1 MQTKPQM
8 KKTFIVLFSI
18 VCVVTL
24 FFFIRRDI
32 RQVDQQW
39 PGDFRNRVVGARLQ
53 LAGKLPYFYHWNPAD
68 GTRFLD
74 LGCCPPD
81 GYANAITASPFFHQL
96 IYPIANLSFHTIAI
110 IWVCLQYVML
120 LAMIL
125 MFCSRTSSMRT
136 RATIAGTGLLFP
148 ATWAWALLI
157 YECQL
162 YLLVAF
168 LIALVAT
175 CLLNPKKNSL
185 IPAGICAAAFVLIRP
200 IALIIFVPFFF
211 QYRRYLLFIVTA
223 FSGIALYGIFVLTS
237 PFERALWTDYAQALR
252 SHIVI
257 HQDPPPDI
265 TKPCSSAN
273 NVEGYR
279 FTGINPEIGK
289 NPIFN
294 HLEEGNIFVL
304 YTMLM
309 KKKMPLT
316 LLNTLLLITTGLLL
330 ILFFYFSGKCHP
342 SVLQYLIFAFTLY
355 MLVELFNPIHR
366 AMYNAVQWFP
376 IILACL
382 LFNDDRKMPAF
393 APLMLGLAL
402 CVFHPVWIV
411 MPNTLGEFC
420 WLTTS
425 LLISFTPTRHLIA

>member
-1 MQTKPQM
+1 MQTKPPM
-8 KKTFIVLFSI
+8 KRALIILFSI
-18 VCVVTL
+18 VYVVTL

-39 PGDFRNRVVGARLQ
+39 PADLRNRVVGARLQ
-53 LAGKLPYFYHWNPAD
+53 LAGKLPYFYHWTPAD

-74 LGCCPPD
+74 LGCCPPS
-81 GYANAITASPFFHQL
+81 GFANAITASPFFHQF
-96 IYPIANLSFHTIAI
+96 IYPVANLPFHTIAI
-110 IWVCLQYVML
+110 IWVWLQYVML
-120 LAMIL
+120 LATIL
-125 MFCSRTSSMRT
+125 MFYCRT
-136 RATIAGTGLLFP
+136 RNTRTRMTIAGTGLLFP
-148 ATWAWALLI
+148 ATPAWALLI

-168 LIALVAT
+168 LIALVAI

-185 IPAGICAAAFVLIRP
+185 ITAGICAAAFVLIRP
-200 IALIIFVPFFF
+200 IALIIFVPFLF

-223 FSGIALYGIFVLTS
+223 FSGMALYGIFVLTS
-237 PFERALWTDYAQALR
+237 PFEKALWTDYVQALR

-257 HQDPPPDI
+257 HHNPPPDI
-265 TKPCSSAN
+265 TKPCPYASSL
-273 NVEGYR
+273 EGYR
-279 FTGINPEIGK
+279 FTGINPEIGT
-289 NPIFN
+289 NPILH
-294 HLEEGNIFVL
+294 HLEQGNVFVL
-304 YTMLM
+304 YTLLM
-309 KKKMPLT
+309 KKKMSLT
-316 LLNTLLLITTGLLL
+316 LLNMLLLITMSLLL
-330 ILFFYFSGKCHP
+330 ILFFYYSRKYRP

-366 AMYNAVQWFP
+366 TMYNAVQWFP
-376 IILACL
+376 IILAGL

-402 CVFHPVWIV
+402 CVFHPIWIV

-425 LLISFTPTRHLIA
+425 LLISFTPAKHITA